1 MSYSFF
7 SQRLPSLPLE
17 NDVIKLCLMLS
28 CGSEI
33 PKYVLDRYL
42 EF

>member
-7 SQRLPSLPLE
+7 SQRPPSSPLE

-28 CGSEI
+28 CDSEI
-33 PKYVLDRYL
+33 TKYVLDGYV